1 MIGEARINYSN
12 CTPLLTFGFTGD
24 STEIITKVSVYS
36 QKSWGK
42 ENATAHWSR
51 EYNPAVSNI
60 TYGSI
65 ELTSEEL
72 DGACLNKDLIIV
84 EVEYKASASDD
95 AKVMHYAVA
104 TYNRKIEINKTLS
117 YCKELCDCCKFPEGL
132 LNSLLQVV
140 ALQYA
145 IETGDIDKA
154 VTYWNKWYNGEW
166 GCEGSD
172 KKIGGCGCA

>member
-24 STEIITKVSVYS
+24 STEVITKVSVYS

-72 DGACLNKDLIIV
+72 DGDWSSDVCSSDLETQVRSLGREDPLEKEMATHSSILAWRIPGMV
-84 EVEYKASASDD
+84 EPGG
-95 AKVMHYAVA
+95 
-104 TYNRKIEINKTLS
+104 RLS
-117 YCKELCDCCKFPEGL
+117 M
-132 LNSLLQVV
+132 
-140 ALQYA
+140 
-145 IETGDIDKA
+145 
-154 VTYWNKWYNGEW
+154 
-166 GCEGSD
+166 GSHRVGHD
-172 KKIGGCGCA
+172 